1 MYMYFPKFWF
11 IYLKAGNKLGDGRDM
26 MQKQGMT
33 KMVQKCSVYIGLMG
47 YKKIIQRNFYDGYDA
62 GFFDFPNVGKKSPSS
77 VPAFENLGII

>member
-1 MYMYFPKFWF
+1 
-11 IYLKAGNKLGDGRDM
+11 
-26 MQKQGMT
+26 MT
-33 KMVQKCSVYIGLMG
+33 KVVQKCSVYIGLMG